1 MRFFVDENLSPTLA
15 AVCRDAGYD
24 ATTVRDRG
32 MLNATDREVSKLCF
46 DEERI
51 LVTNNAVDFLALAER
66 DGLHPGLVFI
76 PLGSG
81 EEMRASMRL
90 AIVEVERLAAE
101 VDSEPAELMINSVL
115 EVAEDGSCA
124 RFQHP

>member
-1 MRFFVDENLSPTLA
+1 VRFFVDENLSPTLA

-24 ATTVRDRG
+24 ATSVRDRS

-66 DGLHPGLVFI
+66 DGLHPGLVFV

-81 EEMRASMRL
+81 EEMRSSMRT
-90 AIVEVERLAAE
+90 AIAEVKRLAAAVE
-101 VDSEPAELMINSVL
+101 SEPAALMINSVL
-115 EVAEDGSCA
+115 EVAEDGSCE
-124 RFQHP
+124 RFEHP

>member
-24 ATTVRDRG
+24 ATSVRDRS
-32 MLNATDREVSKLCF
+32 MLSATDREVSRLCI

-51 LVTNNAVDFLALAER
+51 LVTNNAIDFLTLAER

-81 EEMRASMRL
+81 EETRASMRT
-90 AIVEVERLAAE
+90 AIAEIGRLAAE
-101 VDSEPAELMINSVL
+101 TEPAALMINSVL
-115 EVAEDGSCA
+115 EVAEDGGCE
-124 RFQHP
+124 RFEHP